1 MANSTTEILK
11 NNLKFY
17 RNLRKLTQEKLGELS
32 GVSTDYISELERGKK
47 VPSIKRLDY
56 IAKALDIDIYKF
68 FIEEN
73 RWISFWTFKW

>member
-73 RWISFWTFKW
+73 R